1 VVRLFLVRASV
12 EISLG
17 TGHDWYCGVYTPAG
31 KNISQRCLIL
41 TFLWI
46 LKGVS
51 SGDEFIHLLSCF
63 LVNKEDG
70 KRRIMKP
77 VMEVVTTVAYPR
89 IK

>member
-1 VVRLFLVRASV
+1 MSDSHVLV
-12 EISLG
+12 
-17 TGHDWYCGVYTPAG
+17 DP
-31 KNISQRCLIL
+31 
-41 TFLWI
+41 
-46 LKGVS
+46 KGAS